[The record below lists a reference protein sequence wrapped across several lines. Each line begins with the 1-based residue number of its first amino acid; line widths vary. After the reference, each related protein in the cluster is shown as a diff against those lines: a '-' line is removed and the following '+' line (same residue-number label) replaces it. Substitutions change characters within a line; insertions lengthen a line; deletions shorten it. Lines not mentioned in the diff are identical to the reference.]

1 MPAIDRAAL
10 AAEDAVTDRYKEAPW
25 RFGVEHE
32 MALNPVEHGA
42 WTVEQG
48 HRVWRLALA
57 AEGATS
63 MSLRF
68 DTYRVPKGGQLFV
81 YAADG
86 SDVLGALD
94 HRNMKDWGGLA
105 VGVIAADEVVV
116 EYRQPLSVVEMPE
129 LNIDQVVQGY
139 RALSGWPMP
148 TVGRLATVDNATST
162 STVPRAP
169 PGPRKN
175 AVWPSSCK
183 AATASAQETC

>member
-32 MALNPVEHGA
+32 SSLNPVEHGA

-68 DTYRVPKGGQLFV
+68 DTYTRPQRRTTVSFT
-81 YAADG
+81 
-86 SDVLGALD
+86 
-94 HRNMKDWGGLA
+94 
-105 VGVIAADEVVV
+105 
-116 EYRQPLSVVEMPE
+116 RQ
-129 LNIDQVVQGY
+129 
-139 RALSGWPMP
+139 
-148 TVGRLATVDNATST
+148 T
-162 STVPRAP
+162 
-169 PGPRKN
+169 
-175 AVWPSSCK
+175 
-183 AATASAQETC
+183 AATCWARWTTAT